1 MSTGTIS
8 SKRRSRI
15 RFRYC
20 CDDIK
25 KRVEEEENNNNE
37 DQLRKRVLPSR
48 SARSNKAN
56 QGKRGTLQ
64 IHGRL
69 LINGS
74 NGANFSAD
82 RP

>member
-1 MSTGTIS
+1 MSSGTIS

-25 KRVEEEENNNNE
+25 KRVEEEDNNE

-74 NGANFSAD
+74 NGVNFSAD

>member
-25 KRVEEEENNNNE
+25 KRVEEEENNNE
-37 DQLRKRVLPSR
+37 DQLRKRVLPNR
-48 SARSNKAN
+48 SARSNKAS
-56 QGKRGTLQ
+56 QGKRGSCQ

-69 LINGS
+69 LINGL
-74 NGANFSAD
+74 NGVNFSAD
-82 RP
+82 RS